1 MKTKLGNKFW
11 FALTLFSF
19 IGQVAWI
26 VENMYFN
33 VFIYKMFNASVSDIS
48 LMVSASAVAATLT
61 TIFIGTLSDKIGKRK
76 LFMCLGYILWGISII
91 SFVFVRKDIISS
103 IFGATVNSAA
113 VGVSIVIIL
122 DCVMTF
128 FGSSANDAAFNAW
141 LTDSTDSTNRGSA
154 EGVNS
159 MMPLVAILAVFG
171 GFMAFDLEKS
181 ESWSYIF
188 LIIGAVVLIVGVIG
202 FFIIEDKY
210 QKVSD
215 DGYFKSI
222 LYGFNPSTIAS
233 NKTFYLTL
241 LCFTVFNISI
251 QVFMPYLILYYEESL
266 GMADYVLIMAPA
278 IILAS
283 AFTFVWGRIYDKK
296 GFYFSVAVSCIL
308 LFAGYVL
315 LYLFKQTALVFAG
328 SLFMMCGYL
337 SGAGVFGAKVRDLTP
352 RNKAGMLQG
361 VRIVSQVLIPGI
373 IGPFIS
379 KCVLSGAELVYNNDG
394 TTSFIPNSNIF
405 IAALGVALICVL
417 IICAIKKK
425 EAK

>member
-1 MKTKLGNKFW
+1 
-11 FALTLFSF
+11 
-19 IGQVAWI
+19 
-26 VENMYFN
+26 
-33 VFIYKMFNASVSDIS
+33 
-48 LMVSASAVAATLT
+48 
-61 TIFIGTLSDKIGKRK
+61 
-76 LFMCLGYILWGISII
+76 
-91 SFVFVRKDIISS
+91 
-103 IFGATVNSAA
+103 
-113 VGVSIVIIL
+113 
-122 DCVMTF
+122 
-128 FGSSANDAAFNAW
+128 
-141 LTDSTDSTNRGSA
+141 
-154 EGVNS
+154 
-159 MMPLVAILAVFG
+159 
-171 GFMAFDLEKS
+171 
-181 ESWSYIF
+181 
-188 LIIGAVVLIVGVIG
+188 
-202 FFIIEDKY
+202 
-210 QKVSD
+210 
-215 DGYFKSI
+215 
-222 LYGFNPSTIAS
+222 
-233 NKTFYLTL
+233 
-241 LCFTVFNISI
+241 
-251 QVFMPYLILYYEESL
+251 MPYLILYYEESL

-417 IICAIKKK
+417 IIYAIKKK
-425 EAK
+425 ESK